1 MRTRVIIN
9 YVYKKSMRLRPIKS
23 EIIYYYCCVYLQYL
37 YRLLVQN
44 TYIILY
50 YALLFMFVLELCLYC
65 IKNSVS
71 NSYTA
76 CNYPLSDRKLQRC
89 CYNNIIY

>member
-1 MRTRVIIN
+1 
-9 YVYKKSMRLRPIKS
+9 
-23 EIIYYYCCVYLQYL
+23 
-37 YRLLVQN
+37 
-44 TYIILY
+44 
-50 YALLFMFVLELCLYC
+50 MFALELWLYC

-89 CYNNIIY
+89 CYNNIIYYIILYYIMCLPPRICVRQVRRFSARVFNIMYVMPK